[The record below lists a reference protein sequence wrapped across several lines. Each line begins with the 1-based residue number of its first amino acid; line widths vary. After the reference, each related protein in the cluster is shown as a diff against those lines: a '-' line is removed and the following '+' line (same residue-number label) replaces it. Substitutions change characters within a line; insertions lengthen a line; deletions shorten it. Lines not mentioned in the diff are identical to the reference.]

1 MAENRQ
7 PTSVRKDTTVADD
20 KNVANRSNVGR
31 KNVKNVDTNVI
42 DVAGWNDAMFCAD
55 AASATPSKPDVTV
68 VVPVRR
74 HPGWQPQSGSDAA
87 TQSPI
92 FGVAETERRPKEPLA
107 ARPER

>member
-42 DVAGWNDAMFCAD
+42 DVAG
-55 AASATPSKPDVTV
+55 
-68 VVPVRR
+68 
-74 HPGWQPQSGSDAA
+74 
-87 TQSPI
+87 
-92 FGVAETERRPKEPLA
+92 
-107 ARPER
+107 